1 LLKNFEPKPTDDPTV
16 DKVTLYKEQLIKQID
31 ELFQRKIQYDI
42 CQLREKIQY
51 VQAGISDKQASIKEM
66 MN

>member
-1 LLKNFEPKPTDDPTV
+1 LLKNFEPKPTDDPSV

-42 CQLREKIQY
+42 
-51 VQAGISDKQASIKEM
+51 S
-66 MN
+66 